1 MDRNGLVKALRDRL
15 VKLPHPHDN
24 AFGVVP
30 PPPPG
35 ETLDLRPVLA
45 RLEAATRAL
54 ERVQTLATALRSPFL
69 VSRVLPQQE
78 ALSSSAIEGTY
89 STLDELLA
97 AEIDEETEETSG
109 GTAQVR
115 DYAIALESLLP
126 EAREIGRDIFTI
138 DLIHQLHRALMAS
151 DPHYPDEPGKLRQ
164 IVVWIGG
171 ARDISRSTYNPPPP
185 DMVATCL
192 HDTLSY
198 LRCEEDQDLS
208 QSLITRMAVGHAH
221 FEAVHPFRDGNGR
234 VGRLLLPLMM
244 AAEGLVPLYLSP
256 FVEANKPAYYAA
268 LKAAQQ
274 RLEWHEI
281 VGFMCDAVVATVE
294 DLLDRRAA
302 LEALR
307 ADWGTRRRFRLG
319 SASLRS
325 LDVLVDYPVVTVKRM
340 VGLLG
345 VSFPTASEAVAQLAE
360 VGILTERTGY
370 ARNRVFVARE
380 VLAIMNRKDD
390 RTPG

>member
-1 MDRNGLVKALRDRL
+1 MDRNSLAKALRDRL

-35 ETLDLRPVLA
+35 EALDLSPVLA
-45 RLEAATRAL
+45 RLEAATRAM

-69 VSRVLPQQE
+69 VSRVLPRQE

-89 STLDELLA
+89 STLDELLT
-97 AEIDEETEETSG
+97 AEIDEDAEETSG

-115 DYAIALESLLP
+115 DYAIALEGLLP
-126 EAREIGRDIFTI
+126 EARDTGRGIFTL
-138 DLIHQLHRALMAS
+138 DLIHRLHRALMAS
-151 DPHYPDEPGKLRQ
+151 DPHYPDEPGSLRQ

-192 HDTLSY
+192 HDTLAY

-302 LEALR
+302 LKTLR
-307 ADWGTRRRFRLG
+307 IDWETRRRFRLG

-325 LDVLVDYPVVTVKRM
+325 LDLLVDYPVITVKRM
-340 VGLLG
+340 ASLLG
-345 VSFPTASEAVAQLAE
+345 VSFPTASEAVAQLVE
-360 VGILTERTGY
+360 VRILTERTGY

-390 RTPG
+390 

>member
-1 MDRNGLVKALRDRL
+1 MDRNGLAKALRDRL

-35 ETLDLRPVLA
+35 EALDLSPVLA
-45 RLEAATRAL
+45 RLEVATRAM

-69 VSRVLPQQE
+69 VSRVLPRQE

-97 AEIDEETEETSG
+97 AEIDEEAEETSG

-115 DYAIALESLLP
+115 DYAIALEGFLP
-126 EAREIGRDIFTI
+126 EARETGRGIFTL
-138 DLIHQLHRALMAS
+138 DLIHRLHRALMAS

-294 DLLDRRAA
+294 DLLNKRAA
-302 LEALR
+302 LETLR
-307 ADWGTRRRFRLG
+307 IDWETRRRFRLG

-325 LDVLVDYPVVTVKRM
+325 LDVLIDYPVVTVKRI
-340 VGLLG
+340 VRLLG
-345 VSFPTASEAVAQLAE
+345 VSFPTASEAVAQLVE

-390 RTPG
+390 